1 MEPDGSHAFSRG
13 DKATGKYLSQHAE
26 KEADAARNLPLAAGP
41 FAHALAIPAQA
52 EGSALAHRLSQ
63 VPTGPKGPTLIVA
76 VINAGVEAS
85 DEVTQSNQRSL
96 AAIDAHFE
104 RIQSLAPHIHAHAH
118 PSGQLIVINRSDST
132 PLPRKQGVGLARKI
146 GCDFLLGAMESG
158 RLTTPWIH
166 CSDADTRLPADY
178 FEQAVPHLGDK
189 ASALLYRF
197 RHRPDPD
204 QPSTHSMAQEYES
217 SLRYYVL
224 GLRSARSPHAFHSV
238 GSALAIQAH
247 SYAKVRGFPRKEAAE
262 DFYILNKLAKLGT
275 IQSLNGS
282 PVEPSSRSSNRV
294 PFGTG
299 AAIQKR
305 LSAPQDPLQVYHPR
319 VFRYLQ
325 VWQAALT
332 EQKTQPNPNRNL
344 QSTVREKADARSE
357 VEPHRLLEALK
368 ASEMLPR
375 AERALQGP
383 ASTIAQAIRDNL
395 DSFRTL
401 KLIHALRDSG
411 LGQVPLAQAL
421 DLAPFIALPENA
433 EALGAHK
440 VCARLEELDYA

>member
-1 MEPDGSHAFSRG
+1 MRTQEF
-13 DKATGKYLSQHAE
+13 
-26 KEADAARNLPLAAGP
+26 AA
-41 FAHALAIPAQA
+41 
-52 EGSALAHRLSQ
+52 
-63 VPTGPKGPTLIVA
+63 
-76 VINAGVEAS
+76 
-85 DEVTQSNQRSL
+85 SL
-96 AAIDAHFE
+96 AKK
-104 RIQSLAPHIHAHAH
+104 P
-118 PSGQLIVINRSDST
+118 
-132 PLPRKQGVGLARKI
+132 
-146 GCDFLLGAMESG
+146 
-158 RLTTPWIH
+158 
-166 CSDADTRLPADY
+166 
-178 FEQAVPHLGDK
+178 
-189 ASALLYRF
+189 
-197 RHRPDPD
+197 
-204 QPSTHSMAQEYES
+204 
-217 SLRYYVL
+217 
-224 GLRSARSPHAFHSV
+224 
-238 GSALAIQAH
+238 
-247 SYAKVRGFPRKEAAE
+247 AE

-275 IQSLNGS
+275 IQQLNGS

-332 EQKTQPNPNRNL
+332 EEQNPLNPNRNL
-344 QSTVREKADARSE
+344 QSTILEKAAATSE

-383 ASTIAQAIRDNL
+383 ASTITQAIRDNL

-411 LGQVPLAQAL
+411 LGQVSLTQAL

-433 EALGAHK
+433 ETLGAHR
-440 VCARLEELDYA
+440 VRARLEELDYA